1 MAYLTGTRKVYL
13 FVSEEDNQTS
23 ISASEHS
30 VEQGMD
36 LTDHVRPDAESVSLR
51 GIISGSNYKSIVSLI
66 KKWEK
71 AGRTVNYSGRTKLS
85 QCLIDDFA
93 PSYSKDIQDGCQF
106 TMVLRKIRIAR
117 PAYVPATAA
126 QPQEAKPAADAGM
139 QSVEANNPEDQYRQY
154 ARHTERSML
163 RWFVRVW
170 KVIPRHRSYSRRYSH
185 RSRWTTTHCPQG
197 QFQESVAPRQHRR

>member
-36 LTDHVRPDAESVSLR
+36 LTDHVRPDAESISLR
-51 GIISGSNYKSIVSLI
+51 GVISGSNYKSIVSLI

-71 AGRTVNYSGRTKLS
+71 AGRTVSYSGRTKLS

-93 PSYSKDIQDGCQF
+93 PSYSKDIQDGCSF

-117 PAYVPATAA
+117 PAYVPVVAAT
-126 QPQEAKPAADAGM
+126 PPEAKPVADAGM
-139 QSVEANNPEDQYRQY
+139 QSVEANNPEDQYHIVKTGDTIWALTNGPYKKYGKSCDEIMAMNPDAFSRPGDFTTLKVG
-154 ARHTERSML
+154 ARLKM
-163 RWFVRVW
+163 
-170 KVIPRHRSYSRRYSH
+170 
-185 RSRWTTTHCPQG
+185 G
-197 QFQESVAPRQHRR
+197 